1 MTWGCMGDDAES
13 PRSGDGRLVE
23 RGNTYD
29 HDQHGRVEVTGI
41 WRGIEEVDEARNTN
55 EKDVIIVRYSCERD
69 EGERV
74 DELTDTLPEFLEA
87 IE

>member
-1 MTWGCMGDDAES
+1 MGDDAEL
-13 PRSGDGRLVE
+13 PRSEDGRLVE
-23 RGNTYD
+23 RGETYD

-55 EKDVIIVRYSCERD
+55 EKDVIIVRYSSEQE
-69 EGERV
+69 EGEQV